1 MDTFLRLCRRNLTLS
16 AGNHTGGVCYAP
28 GSSAGR
34 RRRARAIRDSRR
46 LARTRDR
53 RTDRLDRGY

>member
-1 MDTFLRLCRRNLTLS
+1 MDAFLRHSRASLTLS

-34 RRRARAIRDSRR
+34 RRRARAIRAARR
-46 LARTRDR
+46 LARTRLR
-53 RTDRLDRGY
+53 RALLAL